1 MRGGE
6 VAAAVVCRAMRCGAT
21 LGGGGGGRGW
31 VARVREGADG
41 CMETGAH
48 GRWGA
53 AGPAVA
59 RHICLYVQTGGVVVC
74 TRWES
79 PLSRRWVAGFAC
91 FAGGEAAYS
100 PSVVGCVRPGVFF
113 SSRSLLRARM
123 ACGASGRRGPSG
135 VPQALSSACQR
146 SGDGRAVVLRGES
159 CRWLGGGRGGEVV
172 LAAAGQG
179 RPRWRLLFLPCHC
192 VLFFWWWS
200 LAAGMSRWLL
210 WERNHAART
219 DAVYGPTFAHRWYTR
234 RAHSWYTR
242 RAQSWRC
249 AIHSYAPARPRRRS
263 ARAQLAPYLPPS
275 LTAPFDRVTE
285 GW

>member
-192 VLFFWWWS
+192 VLFF
-200 LAAGMSRWLL
+200 LVVVACRGDEPVALVGEESR
-210 WERNHAART
+210 RT
-219 DAVYGPTFAHRWYTR
+219 HRR
-234 RAHSWYTR
+234 RVWTHL
-242 RAQSWRC
+242 RAQVVH
-249 AIHSYAPARPRRRS
+249 A
-263 ARAQLAPYLPPS
+263 ARAQLVHAARAELALRDPLLCTRS
-275 LTAPFDRVTE
+275 TTS
-285 GW
+285 